1 METPRLLYVNC
12 MSPAGIHRMAYWEWG
27 DPDNDQVLL
36 CVHGLSRNGRDFDAV
51 ARALSP
57 TYRVVCPDIVGRGA
71 SDFLK
76 HAGGYAVPQYVSDI
90 GTLLARLQPRTLDW
104 VGTSMG
110 GLIALAFAGVV
121 KNAEAGFA
129 LGKNTALPATTGLS
143 IRKLILNDVG
153 PAIEPASIER
163 IAGYV
168 GKPVDFASFE
178 DAVSHMKQSA
188 ASFGPLTDAQWV
200 DFTRYVI
207 VQKDGRWTQHYD
219 LGIAD
224 VFATLKDEQKL
235 KAGETILWSAF
246 DALTCPILL
255 LRGQQSDL
263 LSADTAA
270 QMQARNPN
278 LQLREIVG
286 TGHAPS
292 LMPDEQVA
300 MVRDFL
306 LP

>member
-27 DPDNDQVLL
+27 DPDNDRILL
-36 CVHGLSRNGRDFDAV
+36 CVHGLSRNGRDFDV
-51 ARALSP
+51 LARAMSS

-76 HAGGYAVPQYVSDI
+76 HAAGYVVPQYVSDI
-90 GTLLARLQPRTLDW
+90 GTLLARLQPRSLDW

-110 GLIALAFAGVV
+110 GLIALALAGVV
-121 KNAEAGFA
+121 KHAEAGFA
-129 LGKNTALPATTGLS
+129 SGKNTALPATTGLS
-143 IRKLILNDVG
+143 IRKLVLNDVG
-153 PAIEPASIER
+153 PVIEPASIER

-168 GKPVDFASFE
+168 GKPVSFASFE

-207 VQKDGRWTQHYD
+207 VQKDGQWTQHYD

-224 VFATLKDEQKL
+224 VFAILKDEQKL
-235 KAGETILWSAF
+235 KAGEAILWSAF

-255 LRGQQSDL
+255 LRGQESDL

-278 LQLREIVG
+278 LRLREIAG

-292 LMPDEQVA
+292 LMPDEQVSIL
-300 MVRDFL
+300 RDFL
-306 LP
+306 LS